1 MKIAWFT
8 PFNSKSA
15 IAKVSKF
22 IVENFPTEDCIDIWH
37 SEPTEDTLLTNNKK
51 IFYSP
56 ENKLTKLS
64 EYDYIIY
71 NLGNNHIFHGP
82 IYEVSQKYSGVVIL
96 HDYTLHIFFEELYKL
111 KGTPEMYLRL
121 IDEHYG
127 KDALLLAEKSI
138 KGELLPTLSRSD
150 SFLQMPLYEPA
161 LENSIGAFVHSS
173 FSKKTIEKQ
182 FLLPIDFSYLPFPF
196 EKIKKHDKANLRKK
210 LNLPEDKI
218 IFIST
223 GIVHPIKRI
232 EKFIEAWGNSRNK
245 ADFYYCIIGDYGSEY
260 FQLLNELAINGMLN
274 DSIKFLGWTSEDVLT
289 DYLNACDIAINL
301 RYPNTE
307 GCSYSA
313 VEQLSHELPIICNN
327 TGFYSELPDEIS
339 FKVNLGNEIT
349 EIKNIIES
357 ISSIDIIRTKSINA
371 REFSRKYFDVK
382 NYISV
387 LKKFLDSLKAKTEY
401 NFLFNKYYD
410 WVADQYHFLF
420 NNIDYASVKK
430 IDDFFTFKTDLSAT
444 KNRSLG
450 IWFGFPYP
458 VELRREGITRFAV
471 SFATALIKEY
481 QYEIEIWCYEFNRV
495 EMEVSFSSILSDPN
509 YSKFI
514 KIVSEKNYFEALDV
528 KETNLFNIQDNWEIN
543 NRNDN
548 LFLVANKYS
557 KSATFLVAIVY
568 LVNATNLN
576 KKTLIAAH
584 DLQPLIDY
592 TLFCQKNPDQ
602 DYYIRKI
609 YESANAFCN
618 KGSLF
623 FSNSKHVLETQIKH
637 FLPDLKENQSHFIYL
652 PGNFPIY
659 KNPPL
664 TIVEFNAKFDINKPF
679 LFLATQFRPY
689 KNLIVLLKAAL
700 LNSEILKK
708 YNLIFTGN
716 LSDDIP
722 AKELVETTE
731 LKNIVRTVGP
741 LSEED
746 LRNFYLNASF
756 VVVPTLFE
764 GGFPWQAIEAMSFN
778 KPVLMSKI
786 PITIERLDFEGFSK
800 EYTEFMLFN
809 PYSEME
815 LSHKITEFLKNK
827 ELFHEKQRPIACKIL
842 SYDWQK
848 AIKVYAKKLN
858 LLT

>member
-22 IVENFPTEDCIDIWH
+22 IVENFPTEDHIDIWH
-37 SEPTEDTLLTNNKK
+37 AEPTEDTLPTNKKK

-56 ENKLTKLS
+56 ANNLSKLS

-82 IYEVSQKYSGVVIL
+82 IYEVSQKFSGIVIL

-111 KGTPEMYLRL
+111 KGTPEIYLRL
-121 IDEHYG
+121 IDEYYG
-127 KDALLLAEKSI
+127 KNALLLAEKSI

-150 SFLQMPLYEPA
+150 SFIQMPLYEPA
-161 LENSIGAFVHSS
+161 LENSIGVFVHSE

-196 EKIKKHDKANLRKK
+196 EKIKNHDKAELRKK
-210 LNLPEDKI
+210 LNLPADKI

-232 EKFIEAWGNSRNK
+232 EKFIEAWGNSKNK
-245 ADFYYCIIGDYGSEY
+245 SNFYYCIIGDYGSEY
-260 FQLLNELAINGMLN
+260 FNLLNELAIKGLLHN
-274 DSIKFLGWTSEDVLT
+274 SIKFLGWTSEDVLT

-327 TGFYSELPDEIS
+327 TGFYSELPDEVS
-339 FKVNLGNEIT
+339 FKVNLGKELT

-357 ISSIDIIRTKSINA
+357 IGSIEIIRSKSINA
-371 REFSRKYFDVK
+371 RTFSKKYFDVK
-382 NYISV
+382 NYVSN
-387 LKKFLDSLKAKTEY
+387 LKKFLDSLKVKTES
-401 NFLFNKYYD
+401 NLRFNEYFD

-420 NNIDYASVKK
+420 DNIDYASVKK
-430 IDDFFTFKTDLSAT
+430 IDDFFSFKTDSLRT
-444 KNRSLG
+444 KKRSLG

-471 SFATALIKEY
+471 SFASALIKEY
-481 QYEIEIWCYEFNRV
+481 QYEIEIWCYELNRK
-495 EMEVSFSSILSDPN
+495 EMEISFSSILNDPH

-514 KIVSEKNYFEALDV
+514 KIISEQNYIEALEV
-528 KETNLFNIQDNWEIN
+528 IENNPHNIQDNWEIN
-543 NRNDN
+543 NKSDN

-557 KSATFLVAIVY
+557 KSDTFLIVIVY
-568 LVNATNLN
+568 LINATNLN

-592 TLFCQKNPDQ
+592 TIFCQNNPDQ
-602 DYYIRKI
+602 DYYIRII
-609 YESANAFCN
+609 YESAKAFCN

-637 FLPDLKENQSHFIYL
+637 FLPDLKENQSQFVYL
-652 PGNFPIY
+652 PGNFPSY

-664 TIVEFNAKFDINKPF
+664 SIAEFNKKFDINKPF

-689 KNLIVLLKAAL
+689 KNILVLLKAAL
-700 LNSEILKK
+700 LNSEILKN

-716 LSDDIP
+716 LADDISS
-722 AKELVETTE
+722 KELVETTE
-731 LKNIVRTVGP
+731 LKNIVRMVGP
-741 LSEED
+741 LSEDD

-778 KPVLMSKI
+778 KPVLMSRI
-786 PITIERLDFEGFSK
+786 PITTERLDFEGFSK

-809 PYSEME
+809 PYSEIE
-815 LSHKITEFLKNK
+815 LSHKITEFLENK
-827 ELFHEKQRPIACKIL
+827 DLFFEKQRPIASKIL

-858 LLT
+858 LFT